1 MTPSAD
7 QPSGHFHQLTEER
20 CRELLASRRQGR
32 IAWNSPDGPQLLPVS
47 YGLHAGQVAFRTAPY
62 GVLSQLRNPTMVA
75 FEIDDIDPEAGTGWS
90 VMLRGRA
97 EAVTR
102 SQDLSLLWGGEV
114 GVPWAPGTRN
124 LYILISEHS
133 ISGRAVKAPYA
144 D

>member
-1 MTPSAD
+1 MTRSAT
-7 QPSGHFHQLTEER
+7 QPGGHFHRLTEER
-20 CRELLASRRQGR
+20 CRDLLASRRQGR

-62 GVLSQLRNPTMVA
+62 GVLSELREPTLVA
-75 FEIDDIDPEAGTGWS
+75 FEIDEIDPQAGTGWS
-90 VMLRGRA
+90 VLVRGRA

-102 SQDLSLLWGGEV
+102 SQDLTLLWSGEV

-124 LYILISEHS
+124 LYILITEHS

>member
-1 MTPSAD
+1 MTASSPQA
-7 QPSGHFHQLTEER
+7 SGHFQSLSEER

-32 IAWNSPDGPQLLPVS
+32 IAWNSPTGPELLPVS

-62 GVLSQLRNPTMVA
+62 GVLSQLRHPTMVA
-75 FEIDDIDPEAGTGWS
+75 FEIDDINPEAGTGWS
-90 VMLRGRA
+90 VLVRGRA

-102 SQDLSLLWGGEV
+102 SQDLSMLWGGEV

-124 LYILISEHS
+124 LYILIHERS
-133 ISGRAVKAPYA
+133 ISGRTVKAPFA